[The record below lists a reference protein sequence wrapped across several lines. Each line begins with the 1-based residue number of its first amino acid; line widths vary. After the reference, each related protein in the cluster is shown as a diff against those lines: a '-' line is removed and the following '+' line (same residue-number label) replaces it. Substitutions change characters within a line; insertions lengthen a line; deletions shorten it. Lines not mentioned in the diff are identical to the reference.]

1 MPQKI
6 SRRLAGK
13 ENTGNTLFLEAR
25 EKKEDFGE
33 EPICGRRGNGAY
45 QKTANYLCA
54 GKILCIDFARKF
66 DGNGFRRAKALG
78 RGRVGY
84 EDV

>member
-1 MPQKI
+1 M
-6 SRRLAGK
+6 RHD
-13 ENTGNTLFLEAR
+13 
-25 EKKEDFGE
+25 EKKEDFRE
-33 EPICGRRGNGAY
+33 EPICSRRG
-45 QKTANYLCA
+45 TASCGLSLRRKN
-54 GKILCIDFARKF
+54 IVIDFGRKF

>member
-1 MPQKI
+1 M
-6 SRRLAGK
+6 RDD
-13 ENTGNTLFLEAR
+13 
-25 EKKEDFGE
+25 EKKEDYRE
-33 EPICGRRGNGAY
+33 EPICRRRNGAD
-45 QKTANYLCA
+45 QKTANYLCD
-54 GKILCIDFARKF
+54 GKILCIDFGRKF